1 MQPSKPPLSAIE
13 QRMSEYEEACILMCK
28 ISQASSV
35 ADWTQDELKLH
46 MDMRERLAVLLQR
59 MIERRTERELREGPY
74 QPPPE
79 KRVVTEDSEL

>member
-13 QRMSEYEEACILMCK
+13 QRMAEYEEACILMCK

-35 ADWTQDELKLH
+35 TDWTEAELKLH

-59 MIERRTERELREGPY
+59 MIERRTERELREGEY
-74 QPPPE
+74 QAPPE